1 MTAVYI
7 SMSDRW
13 KLITG
18 ESPLHCHKIC
28 PSKCGPQENKTLIKF
43 VTDCLWKYIG
53 LINLID
59 GEAPSCPLKD
69 LSTQYISV
77 DTQ

>member
-1 MTAVYI
+1 MKINNWRVPF
-7 SMSDRW
+7 S
-13 KLITG
+13 L
-18 ESPLHCHKIC
+18 HKIS

-43 VTDCLWKYIG
+43 VNDCLWKYIG
-53 LINLID
+53 LINLIY
-59 GEAPSCPLKD
+59 GEAPPCPLKD